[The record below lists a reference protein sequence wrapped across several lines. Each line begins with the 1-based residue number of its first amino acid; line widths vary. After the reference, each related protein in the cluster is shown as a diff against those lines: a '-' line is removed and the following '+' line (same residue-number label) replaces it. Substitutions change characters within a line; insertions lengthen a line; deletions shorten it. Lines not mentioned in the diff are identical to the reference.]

1 MGYSRKTCE
10 RLVMAADEDGRITF
24 AQIRKVFPDWDS
36 LFFYDLIGDN
46 FQAQPLSNRLGG
58 DCFDAP
64 IALEPR
70 SASRPVILFWEECPS
85 DYIDGYEFKDTDTF
99 YLSVIGEDIRYE
111 YMSRQKDRRLAWI
124 AAISSGLAAITSVI
138 ALLR

>member
-1 MGYSRKTCE
+1 MGYTRKECE
-10 RLVMAADEDGRITF
+10 HLVMAADKDGKITF
-24 AQIRKVFPDWDS
+24 AQMRRAFPDCDS

-46 FQAQPLSNRLGG
+46 FQVQPLSNRL
-58 DCFDAP
+58 DENFFDAP
-64 IALEPR
+64 VALEPR

>member
-1 MGYSRKTCE
+1 
-10 RLVMAADEDGRITF
+10 MAADKDGKITF
-24 AQIRKVFPDWDS
+24 AQMRRAFPDCDS
-36 LFFYDLIGDN
+36 VFFYDLIGDN

-58 DCFDAP
+58 DFFDAP